1 MLSQFSKTRR
11 RIGELVNAEPF
22 GGAGRTFCSPLF
34 VGRNPG
40 IKYVNILD
48 AHRIAGTHHGG
59 NVMRVKDV
67 FQYHRQVG
75 LAFVQYGGE
84 PFVSFRGHKSKYNK

>member
-22 GGAGRTFCSPLF
+22 GGAGRTFGAPF
-34 VGRNPG
+34 FMPWYFG
-40 IKYVNILD
+40 IEDENFLD
-48 AHRIAGTHHGG
+48 THRIAGTHHGG

-75 LAFVQYGGE
+75 LAFIQYGAE
-84 PFVSFRGHKSKYNK
+84 PFVSFRGHKSKYNE